1 MVQESSDK
9 KNNSAAQNAKGA
21 RSIWPKLFTLAVLV
35 GVAGIFIAL
44 LPRGFSQDFSLIGK
58 GSNIVVLVHDLNSV
72 ASANN
77 MDIVSG
83 TLREEY
89 DNRVTFLVADGH
101 SPQGKAFLENYNI
114 EERTT
119 AVIFFAPDGTA
130 LSIAYGELDVAT
142 MRKKINQAFRF

>member
-1 MVQESSDK
+1 MVQESTDK
-9 KNNSAAQNAKGA
+9 KNNSAAQQGKGV
-21 RSIWPKLFTLAVLV
+21 RSIWTKIFTLAVLL
-35 GVAGIFIAL
+35 GVAGIFIAS

-77 MDIVSG
+77 MDVVSG
-83 TLREEY
+83 TLRKEY
-89 DNRVTFLVADGH
+89 DNQVTFLVADGH
-101 SPQGKAFLENYNI
+101 SPQGKAFLENYSI
-114 EERTT
+114 EEKTT

-130 LSIAYGELDVAT
+130 LGIAYGELDAAT